1 MTKEELYEMM
11 NGSPVMHLATV
22 DENGQPHVRGI
33 LMYKADENGIVFHT
47 GEFKALYK
55 QLLNNPA
62 AEVCFSCKGGV
73 QVRVEGRFELDE
85 SDALKEEIYYH
96 PSRKF
101 IRDWSTLEESKK
113 YLKVFRMKGG
123 KAHAWS
129 MADNFKEKEFVML

>member
-1 MTKEELYEMM
+1 MM

-62 AEVCFSCKGGV
+62 APV
-73 QVRVEGRFELDE
+73 
-85 SDALKEEIYYH
+85 
-96 PSRKF
+96 
-101 IRDWSTLEESKK
+101 
-113 YLKVFRMKGG
+113 
-123 KAHAWS
+123 
-129 MADNFKEKEFVML
+129 